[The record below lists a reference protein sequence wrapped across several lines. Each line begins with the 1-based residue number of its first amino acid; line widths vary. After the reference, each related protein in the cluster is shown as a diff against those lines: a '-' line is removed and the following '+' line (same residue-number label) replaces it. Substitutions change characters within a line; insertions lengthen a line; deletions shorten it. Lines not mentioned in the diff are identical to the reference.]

1 MQLTFETEHII
12 RTPIEKKH
20 APEVIFSRKTRKVA
34 ITVSV

>member
-20 APEVIFSRKTRKVA
+20 AQEVVFSKKTRKVA
-34 ITVSV
+34 ITISV